1 MRALV
6 GEAEMTKLRAGDW
19 VEVRSKEEILRT
31 LDKNGRLEGMPF
43 MPQMFEHC
51 GKRLQVYKRAH
62 KTCDTINPTAGRR
75 VTEAVHLDTRCD
87 GKAYG
92 GCQASCLIFWKEAWL
107 KPVAPREPSMTS
119 EDQSGVK
126 HDTPDCTE
134 LDVWRATHVEGPEN
148 PRGKR
153 YTCQATEFPDF
164 VKPLAWWDV
173 RQYVE
178 DYTSGNVSPAR
189 FARGLAYLIVWHLAL
204 AKRGRVGRPARAFYD
219 WFQRMWGG
227 LPFPNRPGTLPP
239 GQISPRVDLNL
250 QPGELVRIKS
260 FDEIRATFDKSSMN
274 RGLLFGPELVPFCG
288 KTYRVQASVER
299 FIDEKT
305 GYFIS
310 LKTPAVILEN
320 VWCEARYSNCRMF
333 CPRNIYAWWR
343 EIWLERVSESGD
355 EKKACI

>member
-1 MRALV
+1 
-6 GEAEMTKLRAGDW
+6 MTKLRAGDW

-62 KTCDTINPTAGRR
+62 KTCDTVNPTAERR

-119 EDQSGVK
+119 EDRSGVK
-126 HDTPDCTE
+126 HDTPGCTE
-134 LDVWRATHVEGPEN
+134 QDVWRATYVEGPEN

-178 DYTSGNVSPAR
+178 DYTSGNVSLAR
-189 FARGLAYLIVWHLAL
+189 FARGLAFLIVWHLAL
-204 AKRGRVGRPARAFYD
+204 AKRGRIGRPARAFYD

-227 LPFPNRPGTLPP
+227 IPFPYRHGTLPP
-239 GQISPRVDLNL
+239 GQAAPRVDLNL
-250 QPGELVRIKS
+250 QPGELVRVKS
-260 FDEIRATFDKSSMN
+260 FDEIRATFGKSNMN

-288 KTYRVQASVER
+288 KTYRVKASVER
-299 FIDEKT
+299 LHRRENR
-305 GYFIS
+305 
-310 LKTPAVILEN
+310 ILHL
-320 VWCEARYSNCRMF
+320 AQD
-333 CPRNIYAWWR
+333 PRGHSG
-343 EIWLERVSESGD
+343 ERLVRS
-355 EKKACI
+355 AL